1 MGVSAQ
7 PVSTPN
13 RGGRPVDP
21 ELAERRRAQLVRAAV
36 ETFVEKGYHETS
48 ITDITT
54 AAKLSR
60 GAFYL
65 HFQSKRELLDG
76 VFEYIV
82 ANAAT
87 NLVDL
92 TAMEPLRSMS
102 QISDLV
108 ATMVDYSLAV
118 HEEFPGG
125 FRVLLRDGMLDE
137 QIAQRIF
144 GMGDVFEAFVA
155 LRVTEAIDA
164 GLLRPELD
172 PEVAAQAVS
181 GMAGSTV
188 TRILRGRL
196 TRENRD
202 DYVKSLVDFFGL
214 LTTPDR

>member
-1 MGVSAQ
+1 M
-7 PVSTPN
+7 PTPN

-21 ELAERRRAQLVRAAV
+21 ELTERRRAQLVRAAV
-36 ETFVEKGYHETS
+36 ETFVAKGYHETS
-48 ITDITT
+48 ISDITT
-54 AAKLSR
+54 AANLSR

-76 VFEYIV
+76 VFDYVV

-92 TAMEPLRSMS
+92 TAMQPLQSMS
-102 QISDLV
+102 QMEDLV

-118 HEEFPGG
+118 HEEFPDG

-137 QIAQRIF
+137 QIAQRIL
-144 GMGDVFEAFVA
+144 GLGDVFEAFVA
-155 LRVTEAIDA
+155 LRVTEAIGA
-164 GLLRPELD
+164 GLMRPDLD

-181 GMAGSTV
+181 GMAGTTV

-196 TRENRD
+196 TRATRD
-202 DYVKSLVDFFGL
+202 DYVKSVVGFFAL
-214 LTTPDR
+214 LTTEKTGTE